1 MGQLLRVI
9 SGQWTKCSD
18 GEWRFHGDPSAV
30 EHYILTKTNDGIHTL
45 ISLVR
50 EELEIEQETP
60 MVLSYRLPS
69 TMLLPEGSTSAPT
82 NIVDAEDVELMFSVQ
97 EWTKE
102 VELCVTYGSAK
113 VAKYQFLCREPFTVE
128 LVGEDEFDCTG
139 LAHIFNEKNM
149 VTVYRLSLEIEKARS
164 TFGEINNGNDEVDK
178 ISSDDDR
185 QRKNIQNRFEKVNPT
200 VFPEDQEFRTTPQ
213 RNHRPTTPNYSYT
226 RNENNEVNQFCESDE
241 RDNDVGEDC
250 WNEFINL
257 EFEDSRT
264 ESFNKGDNEIL
275 ITLSNDISGD
285 GHASPINQP
294 PIVHIG
300 ESSTDSTP
308 GSLRNLQF
316 PYQNDLNFCNGG
328 GNEQD
333 KLQDVNDEA
342 ALERGRMNNME
353 TGEGA
358 SEVMGPHHEDP
369 IEVDLT
375 VEEDSFVLRNSN
387 VDVLTNPV
395 VKL

>member
-1 MGQLLRVI
+1 MKNLK
-9 SGQWTKCSD
+9 S
-18 GEWRFHGDPSAV
+18 
-30 EHYILTKTNDGIHTL
+30 YIH
-45 ISLVR
+45 
-50 EELEIEQETP
+50 
-60 MVLSYRLPS
+60 
-69 TMLLPEGSTSAPT
+69 A
-82 NIVDAEDVELMFSVQ
+82 
-97 EWTKE
+97 
-102 VELCVTYGSAK
+102 
-113 VAKYQFLCREPFTVE
+113 
-128 LVGEDEFDCTG
+128 
-139 LAHIFNEKNM
+139 
-149 VTVYRLSLEIEKARS
+149 
-164 TFGEINNGNDEVDK
+164 
-178 ISSDDDR
+178 
-185 QRKNIQNRFEKVNPT
+185 
-200 VFPEDQEFRTTPQ
+200 EFRTTPQ

-333 KLQDVNDEA
+333 KLQDVNDE
-342 ALERGRMNNME
+342 GRR
-353 TGEGA
+353 
-358 SEVMGPHHEDP
+358 
-369 IEVDLT
+369 IL
-375 VEEDSFVLRNSN
+375 L
-387 VDVLTNPV
+387 
-395 VKL
+395 